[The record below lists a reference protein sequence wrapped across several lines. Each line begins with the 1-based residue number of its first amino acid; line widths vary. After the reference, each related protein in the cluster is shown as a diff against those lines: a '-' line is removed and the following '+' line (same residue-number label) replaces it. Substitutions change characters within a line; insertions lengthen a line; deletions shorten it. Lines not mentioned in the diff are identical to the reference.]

1 MTPRFAIVRERESLI
16 NNLLLTSYCT
26 NLFCMN
32 CFLVVSHIKFLVR
45 LYQHKV
51 MLYHLPI
58 WVLEDDIG
66 TQYALYSFLQE
77 YFPIMFVI

>member
-1 MTPRFAIVRERESLI
+1 
-16 NNLLLTSYCT
+16 
-26 NLFCMN
+26 MN